1 MFALIDCNNFF
12 VSCERVFRPDLE
24 GKPVGVLSNNDGC
37 FVARS
42 NELKA
47 LGVPMGAPAFEYQHI
62 IERHHVI
69 TCSANFHLY
78 ADMSRRIMQI
88 IRDSAPLTEIY
99 SVDEAFVDLSGV
111 YTPLVYAHTLRARI
125 MQWSGIPV
133 SVGIA
138 QTKTLAKLANEYAKK
153 HADTDGVSYI
163 DVRHDA
169 ESAQEIMSSIPVQD
183 VWGVGWQYTKFLKT
197 HGINT
202 AIDLCNT
209 NDTWLRKQTSIS
221 LQRTVLELRGIACF
235 RLNEH
240 HEDQKT
246 LICSRTFGT
255 PVETRA
261 QLIHALTGHV
271 EKAAEKL
278 RQQNLAAGTIR
289 VYIRTNHHNKTDTQ
303 YSASQEVDLP
313 IATSYTPTLI
323 HAATQALNRIYRP
336 GLRYKHAGVLLRDIF
351 PRNQIQLNLLHTLP
365 NITKQH
371 MLMSA
376 LDTINQKWGR
386 HTLGYAGNFVTERTL
401 YNRRFC
407 SPAYTTSWDEIPHVG

>member
-88 IRDSAPLTEIY
+88 IRDSAPHTEIY

-111 YTPLVYAHTLRARI
+111 HTPLIYAHTLRARI
-125 MQWSGIPV
+125 MQWTGISV

-138 QTKTLAKLANEYAKK
+138 HTKTLAKLANEYAKK
-153 HADTDGVSYI
+153 HSDTDGVSYI
-163 DVRHDA
+163 DLQHDA
-169 ESAQEIMSSIPVQD
+169 KAAQEIMSSIPVQD

-246 LICSRTFGT
+246 LICSRTFGA

-278 RQQNLAAGTIR
+278 RQQNLATGTIR
-289 VYIRTNHHNKTDTQ
+289 VHIRTNHHNKTDT
-303 YSASQEVDLP
+303 
-313 IATSYTPTLI
+313 
-323 HAATQALNRIYRP
+323 
-336 GLRYKHAGVLLRDIF
+336 
-351 PRNQIQLNLLHTLP
+351 
-365 NITKQH
+365 
-371 MLMSA
+371 
-376 LDTINQKWGR
+376 
-386 HTLGYAGNFVTERTL
+386 
-401 YNRRFC
+401 
-407 SPAYTTSWDEIPHVG
+407 